1 MQLIQV
7 RLDVL
12 AIRDNPLS
20 LLTGQFLRLNTR
32 PQDSAQQQSRSRNGK
47 HSKAYGD
54 DFDLICHRFYY
65 TNKMI
70 ASPESLAVASE
81 HLVKHDAILAAV
93 INKAPLPNIT
103 PHKNYY
109 QELVESI
116 VSQQLSVKAAATIF
130 KRFLELFENSRFP
143 SPEEII
149 SIDTETL
156 RGVGLSRQKA
166 GYIKDL
172 ANKVIDGTVKFN
184 HLDKLSNEE
193 VISELTQ
200 IKGVGVWTVHMF
212 LIFCMGRLDVLP
224 VGDLGILNGI
234 KKLYELP
241 EKPDAI
247 TVEKIAH
254 SNGWH
259 PYESVACWYVWY
271 SLDNKP
277 M

>member
-1 MQLIQV
+1 
-7 RLDVL
+7 
-12 AIRDNPLS
+12 
-20 LLTGQFLRLNTR
+20 
-32 PQDSAQQQSRSRNGK
+32 
-47 HSKAYGD
+47 
-54 DFDLICHRFYY
+54 
-65 TNKMI
+65 MI